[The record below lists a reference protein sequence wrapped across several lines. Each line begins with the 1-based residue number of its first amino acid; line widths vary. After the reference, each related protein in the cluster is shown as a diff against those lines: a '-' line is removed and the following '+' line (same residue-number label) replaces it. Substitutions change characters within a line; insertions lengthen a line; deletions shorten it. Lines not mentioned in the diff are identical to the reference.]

1 MKLNPPVNAVAAA
14 LESRALEISW
24 KSLGLAVAEAY
35 HAAGGGSVLPA
46 LDSEEGLKNAV
57 QRVKRIF
64 RGCDSRRY
72 APLAESLLPAA
83 LAALPIEIRVSIES
97 PGDPVL
103 LAAQA
108 ARESIE
114 AVSAVNLG
122 ATPGEMLKEIND
134 AIEAFISLKK
144 SLSMT
149 GLRLC
154 P

>member
-1 MKLNPPVNAVAAA
+1 MKLNPSVNAVAAA

-35 HAAGGGSVLPA
+35 HAAGGGSVLPT

-72 APLAESLLPAA
+72 APLADALLPAA
-83 LAALPIEIRVSIES
+83 LAALPVETRVSIES

-122 ATPGEMLKEIND
+122 ATPGEMLKEINE
-134 AIEAFISLKK
+134 AIEAFMTLKNRF
-144 SLSMT
+144 LLA
-149 GLRLC
+149 G
-154 P
+154 